1 MGDFAALYA
10 EFPCPCLDGVLG
22 ILKTVVI
29 LFKGVLFACLSYL
42 KLLDAR
48 YGNSSSCLLPG
59 SDISGRKLNKLS
71 SYGIAMQLCIFRNN
85 DKIFS
90 L

>member
-1 MGDFAALYA
+1 MGGFAALYA

-48 YGNSSSCLLPG
+48 Y
-59 SDISGRKLNKLS
+59 
-71 SYGIAMQLCIFRNN
+71 
-85 DKIFS
+85 
-90 L
+90 